1 MRTRTAAV
9 LMTAAL
15 LTTACGARG
24 YGSVGALRAE
34 PSPSAA
40 SSSAAAVTVPDA
52 LKFTARTLDGKVFK
66 GESLAGKYVVF
77 WFWAPWCVDCHD
89 EAPAVRAASAKFHDV
104 AFIGVAGL
112 DTEAAMKEF
121 VQRTKT
127 GTIVQL
133 SDDKGV
139 VWTKLGVSEQ
149 STYVFMRPNGWNRR
163 TLGPLT
169 TEELTGYVTKL
180 LAG

>member
-1 MRTRTAAV
+1 MGTRTAAV

-15 LTTACGARG
+15 LTAACGAQG
-24 YGSVGALRAE
+24 DGPAGAL
-34 PSPSAA
+34 PTWPSAP
-40 SSSAAAVTVPDA
+40 AAASAPETVPAA
-52 LKFTARTLDGKVFK
+52 LRFTARTLDGKDFK
-66 GESLAGKYVVF
+66 GESLARKHVVF
-77 WFWAPWCVDCHD
+77 WFWAPWCGNCWD
-89 EAPAVRAASAKFHDV
+89 EAPAVRAAAAKFGDV

-112 DTEAAMKEF
+112 DTEAAMKDF

-139 VWTKLGVSEQ
+139 VWTKLGVTEQ
-149 STYVFMRPNGWNRR
+149 STFVFMRPDGSTRR

-169 TEELTGYVTKL
+169 TEELTGYVTAT

>member
-1 MRTRTAAV
+1 MTAV
-9 LMTAAL
+9 LLTA
-15 LTTACGARG
+15 ACGAQG
-24 YGSVGALRAE
+24 EGSVGALRAE
-34 PSPSAA
+34 PG
-40 SSSAAAVTVPDA
+40 SSAAVATVPDA
-52 LKFTARTLDGKVFK
+52 LKFTARTLDGKTFK
-66 GESLAGKYVVF
+66 GESLAGKHVVF
-77 WFWAPWCVDCHD
+77 WFWAPWCVDCRD
-89 EAPAVRAASAKFHDV
+89 EAPAVRAASAKFRDV

-121 VQRTKT
+121 VQSTKT

-149 STYVFMRPNGWNRR
+149 STFVFMRPDGSTGREW
-163 TLGPLT
+163 GPLT
-169 TEELTGYVTKL
+169 TEELTGYVTTL